1 MRYSLLRFLLVQ
13 RDIPPLLLQSG
24 YKHPRHSRE
33 EYLKEVFGKTF
44 EFYYRQSRYAY
55 AFIGQEGLVLL
66 GRIGRLKSEKI
77 DQGPET
83 GFAETSSPRWHAAN
97 FLLNTGN
104 DSDGQKIAFEEIQ
117 TVGSPLAVT
126 KGLIENINSNRA
138 DAKWEIIVNPIT
150 EEQDFW
156 QTVDKYEGKITEMEL
171 SFVAPNMFGGRDKTT
186 KVLKTWNE
194 ENNMQTA
201 SLSLHNKAGALNPD
215 SENVRE
221 SLGLITSGGGSAK
234 LKTGKQTVYDSET
247 NVKKESISDEENFPI
262 SKETKSRWRNLIKIL
277 FRK

>member
-1 MRYSLLRFLLVQ
+1 MRYSLLRLLLVQ
-13 RDIPPLLLQSG
+13 RDTSPLVLQSG
-24 YKHPRHSRE
+24 YRYPGHSRE

-44 EFYYRQSRYAY
+44 EFNYRQSRYTY

-97 FLLNTGN
+97 FLLNTVN
-104 DSDGQKIAFEEIQ
+104 SPDGQKIAFEEIQ

-126 KGLIENINSNRA
+126 KGLIENINSIGA

-156 QTVDKYEGKITEMEL
+156 QMVDKYEGKITEMEF
-171 SFVAPNMFGGRDKTT
+171 SFVAPNLFGGRDKTT
-186 KVLKTWNE
+186 KLLKTWNE
-194 ENNMQTA
+194 ENRMQTA
-201 SLSLHNKAGALNPD
+201 SLSLHNKTGALNPK

-221 SLGLITSGGGSAK
+221 GIDLIASGGGSAK
-234 LKTGKQTVYDSET
+234 LKTGKQTVYDSEAK
-247 NVKKESISDEENFPI
+247 VKKESISDEENFPI
-262 SKETKSRWRNLIKIL
+262 SKDTKSRWRNLIGIL
-277 FRK
+277 FRI